1 MRIVVTRIV
10 RLPVR
15 PVSIVGAITIA
26 DTSEIDVARRRVPSR
41 THANGPNIPAEV
53 ARGFHETAFL
63 ADPAPMAARFPCG
76 SGSRADA
83 RASARSAHGGLPI
96 PGHSRARGRNRAAV
110 MPAHER
116 SYR

>member
-1 MRIVVTRIV
+1 MPHIT
-10 RLPVR
+10 
-15 PVSIVGAITIA
+15 IVG
-26 DTSEIDVARRRVPSR
+26 TSEFRRSAPHRCVPIR
-41 THANGPNIPAEV
+41 PRANGPNIPAEA